1 MKNFEIFKDKTI
13 QDLLEDI
20 YVSSKEKKKQIEDF
34 VGLLA
39 PLITNIEDATML
51 APILKD
57 YLDVSV
63 KNDKQLVDLG
73 GLIQKIEATEK
84 RVADGLGSSMS
95 LSDKE
100 KRDLMT
106 IAQSGIESI
115 QAIDKK
121 NEAIIKEFPILEI
134 LK

>member
-84 RVADGLGSSMS
+84 RVADGLG
-95 LSDKE
+95 
-100 KRDLMT
+100 
-106 IAQSGIESI
+106 
-115 QAIDKK
+115 
-121 NEAIIKEFPILEI
+121 
-134 LK
+134 